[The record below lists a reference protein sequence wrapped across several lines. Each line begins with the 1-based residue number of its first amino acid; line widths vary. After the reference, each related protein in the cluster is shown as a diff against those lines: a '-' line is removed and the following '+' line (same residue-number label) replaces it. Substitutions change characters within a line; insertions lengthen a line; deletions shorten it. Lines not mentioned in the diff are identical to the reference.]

1 MEDLTS
7 VKETAEEW
15 IARVREALKGGSQ
28 STVDDLRALL
38 SEAKHIP
45 VLMHERALLEAEVD
59 ARSWAIKCGKMLESR
74 ARADAVR
81 ASLKE
86 LQKIKHTLPAA
97 QRKVGGMV
105 PYAARWGVSCSLVVC
120 VLCAQHLRVSE
131 ERTAVTA
138 LKAVED
144 WTKSAKRAFA
154 KRLPVRHLE
163 CCRGLAVAASL
174 PLRCGACVVCA
185 ACQGG
190 APAGAMQQP
199 AAATRVPRHKVGR
212 QRGGNT
218 RVAGRHQGGCR
229 WNTSWYFAVPA

>member
-1 MEDLTS
+1 MCCCQDAGHLPSKGSELEDLTS

-105 PYAARWGVSCSLVVC
+105 PYAARWGVSCSLVACVC
-120 VLCAQHLRVSE
+120 
-131 ERTAVTA
+131 TA
-138 LKAVED
+138 LAGVG
-144 WTKSAKRAFA
+144 RADGGYGSEGCGG
-154 KRLPVRHLE
+154 LDQVRQ
-163 CCRGLAVAASL
+163 ASL
-174 PLRCGACVVCA
+174 R
-185 ACQGG
+185 Q
-190 APAGAMQQP
+190 APACASP
-199 AAATRVPRHKVGR
+199 
-212 QRGGNT
+212 
-218 RVAGRHQGGCR
+218 
-229 WNTSWYFAVPA
+229 